1 MPLKIGLVGAGHM
14 GRIHL
19 QKLSA
24 MEDIEVAGVAD
35 VDTSWTCEVSPED
48 EIPCFT
54 DYRDLIK
61 VSDAVVIATPTES
74 HYEIGK
80 AALEKGA
87 DVFMEKPVTSN
98 VEQAQEL
105 IGLARKKGL
114 VFQVGHLERFNPVF
128 AKALPV
134 DRQAALY

>member
-35 VDTSWTCEVSPED
+35 VDTSWTCEVSPKD

-54 DYRDLIK
+54 DYMDLIK
-61 VSDAVVIATPTES
+61 VSDAVP
-74 HYEIGK
+74 
-80 AALEKGA
+80 
-87 DVFMEKPVTSN
+87 
-98 VEQAQEL
+98 
-105 IGLARKKGL
+105 GLAGGGCASCAGGSCGGCK
-114 VFQVGHLERFNPVF
+114 H
-128 AKALPV
+128 
-134 DRQAALY
+134 